1 LCHETDAAVTVPVTV
16 AAEATTET
24 TEQEDD
30 EENDKYEAKRHD
42 LISGSS
48 TYEPRR
54 GLTAVAHRL

>member
-1 LCHETDAAVTVPVTV
+1 MTVPVTV